1 MSEDL
6 TVFYARR
13 KLFYDALRG
22 PRFKQGTGTLTRYP
36 GTPNEENCCL
46 GVGCI
51 VAGENGA
58 PVPFRDVED
67 TRFYLSNA
75 YRTEDETE
83 GEDEI
88 NCFINSEDLP
98 LAVKEW
104 YGFDDHDPELTVVL
118 HDSYEGVDYTAGVT
132 ASSLN
137 DDKHFTFDQIADAF
151 EAAYPCTREPEEPHG
166 LLEP

>member
-22 PRFKQGTGTLTRYP
+22 PRFKQGIGTLTRYP
-36 GTPNEENCCL
+36 GTKDEENCCL
-46 GVGCI
+46 GVGCA
-51 VAGENGA
+51 VAAENGVA
-58 PVPFRDVED
+58 VPYRDVDD

-75 YRTEDETE
+75 YRSEDQVDEEDEA
-83 GEDEI
+83 
-88 NCFINSEDLP
+88 NCFSNSEDLP

-104 YGFDDHDPELTVVL
+104 YGFDYHDPELTVVL
-118 HDSYEGVDYTAGVT
+118 HDSYEDVDYTVGVT

-137 DDKHFTFDQIADAF
+137 DNKRFTFDQIADAF
-151 EAAYPCTREPEEPHG
+151 EAAYPCSHEPEEPHG